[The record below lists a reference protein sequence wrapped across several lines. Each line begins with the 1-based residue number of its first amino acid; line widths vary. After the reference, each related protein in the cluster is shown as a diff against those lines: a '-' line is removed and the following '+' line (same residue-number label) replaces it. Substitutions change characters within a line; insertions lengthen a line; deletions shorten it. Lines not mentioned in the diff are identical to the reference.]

1 MYIFDFSQIRFCWI
15 IQQKDELLKAR
26 EKERLAEKES
36 DLQTEGDDVLV
47 LDGRRKKRK
56 ITKKIFFSS
65 SDSSGDE
72 CSQNVKK
79 TLFSKDQY
87 CYPARAPSPPMS
99 QSQRDST
106 SPQLFATP
114 LSSVISSPANSS
126 IERTTVTQSG
136 LNVVANRIAKLEL
149 EIVKLKEYLENIL
162 PQIAGLN
169 KQQPSTETLTTT
181 SIPPLPCNEKEEVEN
196 LEVWLESEQN
206 QNFLVQYLGRVG
218 GKTVDYVVRK
228 TLAR

>member
-1 MYIFDFSQIRFCWI
+1 MDQKYQYLKLSIFDNIDIKILIDLRCCLPVSYFVHLYIFDFSQIRFCWI
-15 IQQKDELLKAR
+15 IQQK
-26 EKERLAEKES
+26 
-36 DLQTEGDDVLV
+36 
-47 LDGRRKKRK
+47 
-56 ITKKIFFSS
+56 
-65 SDSSGDE
+65 
-72 CSQNVKK
+72 
-79 TLFSKDQY
+79 
-87 CYPARAPSPPMS
+87 
-99 QSQRDST
+99 
-106 SPQLFATP
+106 
-114 LSSVISSPANSS
+114 
-126 IERTTVTQSG
+126 G

-206 QNFLVQYLGRVG
+206 QNLLVQYLGRVG

-228 TLAR
+228 TLAPLFSNKMAQSYNWTGKNGKNALLQLRIKDIIFRVVCNNKQTE